1 MSLFDNKS
9 GQHVGDGSTAI
20 QIAGNAQIGNTTT
33 EVVTICEL
41 VVRAQMASLKEDAYK
56 LVNQRATEFGNQIAS
71 KLSRDLDDKLKE
83 KLSDPDI
90 QYSMNQAVIQVARK
104 GFNEKSELLKEL
116 IVSKIQTEE
125 EDDSIVIDQALELTS
140 KLTTNDIKF
149 LSLIYYFRNIA
160 KMMNGIDITNLAEEN
175 KTHSEL
181 PGFTVALNHLRHKE
195 CYSNYNHDLI
205 NFLGELESLKK
216 INVDIL
222 SLKGVIFTDKHY
234 VTNYQSL
241 LGKRTGISKFEN
253 DESFYEA
260 YPALKSTLD
269 AFGIATIGKLNSIVL
284 NPIGLLIAENFL
296 RARNFLK

>member
-41 VVRAQMASLKEDAYK
+41 VVRAQMASLKDDAYK

-104 GFNEKSELLKEL
+104 GFDEKSELLKEL
-116 IVSKIQTEE
+116 IVSKIETQS
-125 EDDSIVIDQALELTS
+125 EDDSIVIDHALELTS

-149 LSLIYYFRNIA
+149 LSFIYYLRSTTKIR
-160 KMMNGIDITNLAEEN
+160 NGINITALAEEN
-175 KTHSEL
+175 KTHTEL
-181 PGFTVALNHLRHKE
+181 PGFTVEQNHLHHKE
-195 CYSNYNHDLI
+195 YYSNYHHDLI
-205 NFLGELESLKK
+205 KFLGEPQSLKK

-222 SLKGVIFTDKHY
+222 GLKGVIFTGKVY
-234 VTNYQSL
+234 VRNYQDL
-241 LGKRTGISKFEN
+241 LGKRTGISKFDN

-260 YPALKSTLD
+260 FPALKLTLD
-269 AFGIATIGKLNSIVL
+269 AFGIATIEDFNSIVL
-284 NPIGLLIAENFL
+284 NPIGDLIAENFL
-296 RARNFLK
+296 RARDFLK